1 MLYIYAN
8 YLMIPCY
15 SVLYIQSGG
24 GGDLQAFV
32 GLPRLPDPGVTD
44 LAPVLPGMA
53 NTGAVGVIG

>member
-1 MLYIYAN
+1 
-8 YLMIPCY
+8 MIPYY
-15 SVLYIQSGG
+15 SVLYMQSG

-53 NTGAVGVIG
+53 NTGAVGVNG